1 MTSTGQ
7 LLWQETQAATFL
19 HDYFA
24 TFLSCFG
31 AQGLVLRLLCFH
43 SDTVTIF
50 IEAIV
55 EKDE

>member
-1 MTSTGQ
+1 M
-7 LLWQETQAATFL
+7 FL
-19 HDYFA
+19 HDYLA